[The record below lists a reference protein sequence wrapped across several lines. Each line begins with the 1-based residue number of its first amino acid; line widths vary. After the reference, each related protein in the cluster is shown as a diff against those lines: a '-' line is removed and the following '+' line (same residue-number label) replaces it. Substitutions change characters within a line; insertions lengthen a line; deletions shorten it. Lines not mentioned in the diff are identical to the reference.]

1 MTAAQVREDGK
12 TVAAYIVI
20 AQRMA
25 NGARTDWRGRNG
37 GKIDR
42 QAEVVTERH
51 GALHGSI
58 VGGQASAAGSA
69 TPGSVTQP
77 SKGL

>member
-25 NGARTDWRGRNG
+25 NGTRTDWRGRNG

-42 QAEVVTERH
+42 QVEAVTEKH
-51 GALHGSI
+51 AA
-58 VGGQASAAGSA
+58 VQAPDDTA
-69 TPGSVTQP
+69 
-77 SKGL
+77 K